1 MKIITIIFT
10 TFISL
15 NIYSQEYYFIN
26 AKNGLNVRSGSD
38 LLSAKVAKIPYGVL
52 VEKIFD
58 TNKKMTINDNGKI
71 ITGNWVKIKYNNY
84 LYLVSKETEPFE
96 KEGYVFDGYL
106 KKTNNNSI
114 INRSQISS
122 VEFNELKQKSSRQI
136 HKPKKISSLDSIK
149 KILKNHIEW
158 TTKFESEEHKR
169 EDLIKSIKTKN
180 GQKLSVNQNS
190 AEDYVF
196 AAGWS
201 GYYPEYDILVL
212 EGGHTIDVCFSIQT
226 GETQL
231 TIGNPEYIIPSPQN
245 THRLNGIFGGH
256 ECITYFLQK
265 KINDEFTY
273 LTQFDNNYDIC
284 TFKEFYWIN
293 ETTFI
298 YKIINHKGDDV
309 FFKTEIKDYPVE
321 LPRSGTK
328 LSDLIP
334 QGWKVLSTSSGDLNN
349 DDIDDIVFAIQNTL
363 PENLEFND
371 GPGIDTLD
379 LNPRVLGIY
388 FGKSDHIFEKK
399 LQSNEFIILRDSP
412 TMDEPFDGVKILDN
426 GDLQI
431 DFHFWYSAGSW
442 QMSDHQ
448 YTFRYQNEAFELITY
463 ESSERHRGSGEET
476 DYKVNFITKK
486 MNTSRMYFDDE
497 TDEKSEEDLQKKIEI
512 QQLKSLK
519 SLGKPFE
526 WEFQGVRI

>member
-1 MKIITIIFT
+1 MKIITIIFI

-26 AKNGLNVRSGSD
+26 AQNGLNVRSGSD

-52 VEKIFD
+52 VEKVLD
-58 TNKKMTINDNGKI
+58 TDKKMTLNDNGKI
-71 ITGNWVKIKYNNY
+71 IKGNWVKIKYNNY
-84 LYLVSKETEPFE
+84 LYLVSKETEPFI

-106 KKTNNNSI
+106 KKVINDSF

-122 VEFNELKQKSSRQI
+122 TEFNELKQKSFRQN
-136 HKPKKISSLDSIK
+136 HKSKKISSLDSIK
-149 KILKNHIEW
+149 TILKNRVEW
-158 TTKFESEEHKR
+158 ITEFEDEAYKR
-169 EDLIKSIKTKN
+169 EDALKSIKTKN
-180 GQKLSVNQNS
+180 GQKLIINPLS
-190 AEDYVF
+190 DDFGF
-196 AAGWS
+196 ATGSS
-201 GYYPEYDILVL
+201 GYYPQNDILVL

-226 GETQL
+226 GETEV
-231 TIGNPEYIIPSPQN
+231 TIGNPEYIIPSPKN
-245 THRLNGIFGGH
+245 THRLNGFFGGH
-256 ECITYFLQK
+256 ECITFFLQK
-265 KINDEFTY
+265 KIDDKFTF
-273 LTQFDNNYDIC
+273 LTQFANNSDIC
-284 TFKEFYWIN
+284 TFKEFYWIS

-309 FFKTEIKDYPVE
+309 FFKTEIKDYSVE
-321 LPRSGTK
+321 LPESGTK

-388 FGKSDHIFEKK
+388 FGKSDHVFEKK

-442 QMSDHQ
+442 HMSDHQ
-448 YTFRYQNEAFELITY
+448 YTFRYQKEAFELITY
-463 ESSERHRGSGEET
+463 ESSERNRGSGEET
-476 DYKVNFITKK
+476 DYKINFITKK
-486 MNTSRMYFDDE
+486 MNTSRMYFDDATE
-497 TDEKSEEDLQKKIEI
+497 EKNEEDLQKKIEI

-526 WEFQGVRI
+526 WEFQGIRI